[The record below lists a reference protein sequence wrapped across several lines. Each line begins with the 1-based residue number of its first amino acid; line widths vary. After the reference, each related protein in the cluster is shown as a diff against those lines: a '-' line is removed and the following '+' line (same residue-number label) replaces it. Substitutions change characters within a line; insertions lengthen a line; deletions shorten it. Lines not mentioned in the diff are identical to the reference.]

1 MNSPFWSLVMRNFLE
16 FFSMVPCAVLCFLP
30 VQDRL
35 RRKPLN
41 LFLTGI
47 PLSIL
52 WAFAGGLVCADFGI
66 ARDFWVLPSFIL
78 FAVFF
83 HRVCDLALWKP
94 FSILTAVCA
103 VFSCITN
110 LTLVADAL
118 IDRTNTSGLF
128 TLPGAGIHLLLSVLI
143 VAIVWYPATHAA
155 KWLVDDIEMAKTWYI
170 FWVFPAAFFLLNRLI
185 RPRYYETLYTNRVMK
200 FYPILILALLTFLLL
215 FYFMF
220 YLMASEMNQN
230 TRLLRENELLQ
241 LQSAQYRNLQRSI
254 DETRIARH
262 DLRQHLTVLS
272 GYAANKDLDAIS
284 DYLAS
289 FRKHM
294 MPEWLPAYCE
304 NQAVNAI
311 LGYYAQIAENAGTAL
326 EIQAQMEKEIPVPE
340 PEFCVLLGNLLENA
354 VDACR
359 ENNESGAIKVHIR
372 QTGTSLIAIT
382 VDNPC
387 RKPPALEGKRFL
399 STKHSGPGIGTQS
412 IRLIAE
418 RHHGDARFE
427 WKNGMFYASVILIPS
442 AES

>member
-1 MNSPFWSLVMRNFLE
+1 MRYFLE
-16 FFSMVPCAVLCFLP
+16 FFSMSALCGSLLSSGSGPAPHKTAEYFFTGILP
-30 VQDRL
+30 RSSGLCRRPRL
-35 RRKPLN
+35 RRLR
-41 LFLTGI
+41 
-47 PLSIL
+47 
-52 WAFAGGLVCADFGI
+52 GLRETPWI
-66 ARDFWVLPSFIL
+66 LPSFIL

-143 VAIVWYPATHAA
+143 MAIVWYPATHAA

-170 FWVFPAAFFLLNRLI
+170 FWVFPAAFFLLNCLI

-254 DETRIARH
+254 DERRGSPAMTSVNISRCSRDTRRTKI
-262 DLRQHLTVLS
+262 LTRSQTIRVLPETYDA
-272 GYAANKDLDAIS
+272 GMAA
-284 DYLAS
+284 
-289 FRKHM
+289 
-294 MPEWLPAYCE
+294 C
-304 NQAVNAI
+304 
-311 LGYYAQIAENAGTAL
+311 
-326 EIQAQMEKEIPVPE
+326 
-340 PEFCVLLGNLLENA
+340 LL
-354 VDACR
+354 
-359 ENNESGAIKVHIR
+359 
-372 QTGTSLIAIT
+372 
-382 VDNPC
+382 
-387 RKPPALEGKRFL
+387 
-399 STKHSGPGIGTQS
+399 
-412 IRLIAE
+412 
-418 RHHGDARFE
+418 
-427 WKNGMFYASVILIPS
+427 
-442 AES
+442 